1 MERVATAQGQGIS
14 PARGADKLSDC
25 IECKV
30 KLKII
35 YSKTDSFCCRPSCR
49 LIDQPPADCNKC
61 IWEFLWRQLI
71 INLLSIHLYLYSKQ
85 CQRSS
90 VLLTYFREK
99 KKKKTAKSL
108 KVTCTSVFISF
119 EWQPSDRS
127 LQKVY
132 QPWQECTKS
141 GWLEVN
147 WKPVPAGVN
156 AKSCQFSIKKRK
168 AATKVELSCWIWSQ
182 AAQTLLL
189 ESILLQVVTDF
200 APPCLFVMTCWHQ
213 RRIPV
218 DCVCDAT
225 SGLVI
230 FGFGMLLLICISFQI
245 KLSEGSR

>member
-14 PARGADKLSDC
+14 PASFKHCRAPPLVHVHVGADKLSDC

-30 KLKII
+30 KLSYQGLKII

-49 LIDQPPADCNKC
+49 SIDQPPADCNKC

-71 INLLSIHLYLYSKQ
+71 INLLNIHLYLYCKQ

-90 VLLTYFREK
+90 VLLTYFK
-99 KKKKTAKSL
+99 KKEKPWTAKSL
-108 KVTCTSVFISF
+108 KVTWTSVFISF

-147 WKPVPAGVN
+147 WKHVAAGVT
-156 AKSCQFSIKKRK
+156 AKSCQFSIKEGKLQQR
-168 AATKVELSCWIWSQ
+168 LSSV
-182 AAQTLLL
+182 A
-189 ESILLQVVTDF
+189 
-200 APPCLFVMTCWHQ
+200 
-213 RRIPV
+213 
-218 DCVCDAT
+218 
-225 SGLVI
+225 
-230 FGFGMLLLICISFQI
+230 GFGPFYCRS
-245 KLSEGSR
+245 